1 MPRWLRP
8 LLSGLAL
15 LLLAATACQA
25 RAGPERVRGLVIAVE
40 AHSLARAD
48 RLTLRTED
56 GRELVFL
63 VDASV
68 DWTPGHLREHMV
80 LGAPVIVEYVSRP
93 EGLVAVRLDD
103 G

>member
-1 MPRWLRP
+1 MPRPRQLAF
-8 LLSGLAL
+8 LGLAL
-15 LLLAATACQA
+15 LRAAAAACQA
-25 RAGPERVRGLVIAVE
+25 RSGPERVRGLVIAVE

-56 GRELVFL
+56 GRELVFT

-68 DWTPGHLREHMV
+68 DWTPGHLREHMA
-80 LGAPVIVEYVSRP
+80 LGAPVIVEYVARP
-93 EGLVAVRLDD
+93 EGLVAVRIDD